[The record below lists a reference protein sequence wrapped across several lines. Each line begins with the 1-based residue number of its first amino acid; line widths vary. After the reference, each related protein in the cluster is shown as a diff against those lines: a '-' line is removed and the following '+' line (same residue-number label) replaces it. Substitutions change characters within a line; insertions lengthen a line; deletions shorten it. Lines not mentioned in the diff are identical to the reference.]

1 MLLLQL
7 NSYFDQMKMG
17 AGRLMLFADWGR
29 IIRER
34 DIYEVGIG
42 GLLLWVKR
50 VDGVMQKIASSEK
63 FSNFTGKKCFKS
75 YVSQEFN
82 FAK

>member
-1 MLLLQL
+1 
-7 NSYFDQMKMG
+7 MKMG
-17 AGRLMLFADWGR
+17 AGRLMLFADWRR

-34 DIYEVGIG
+34 DIYEVPGNWRTVIMG
-42 GLLLWVKR
+42 EMCRW
-50 VDGVMQKIASSEK
+50 VMQKIARSEK

-75 YVSQEFN
+75 YISQEFN